1 MSTISE
7 SRVRSPSRSDER
19 VRIVALDRDECLI
32 LLGGH
37 HFGRLIAVSNGR
49 PLIRPVNY
57 AFDAVS
63 QSVVFRTDSGTKFR
77 ALQGASRAT
86 FEVDGFDER
95 LGTGW
100 SVIIQGVVAEV
111 HGPGDIARLE
121 RLGVRNCVPA
131 PASHWMRIRA
141 WTVSGR
147 RIVRPGGSV
156 PAQYLG

>member
-1 MSTISE
+1 ML
-7 SRVRSPSRSDER
+7 
-19 VRIVALDRDECLI
+19 ALDRDECLR
-32 LLGGH
+32 LLAAH

-57 AFDAVS
+57 AFDPVS
-63 QSVVFRTDSGTKFR
+63 QSVVFRTDGGTKFR
-77 ALQGASRAT
+77 ALLGATQGA

-95 LGTGW
+95 LGIGW
-100 SVIIQGVVAEV
+100 SVIIHGVVAEV

-121 RLGVRNCVPA
+121 QLPIRRCA
-131 PASHWMRIRA
+131 PGPMQHWMRIRA

-147 RIVRPGGSV
+147 RLVRPRGPV